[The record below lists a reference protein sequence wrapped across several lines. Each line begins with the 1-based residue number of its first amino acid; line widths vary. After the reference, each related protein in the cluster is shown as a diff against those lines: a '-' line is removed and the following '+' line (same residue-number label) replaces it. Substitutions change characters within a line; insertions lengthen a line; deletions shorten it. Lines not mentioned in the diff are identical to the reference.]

1 MEEQF
6 LNDLGQFL
14 VDLIKV
20 EIDNPNRQRFTK
32 KFRLPKNPATYK
44 VNATGKLKNSVSYVV
59 RDNEIDIL
67 MEDYGVNYVFNPTEA
82 GGSFP
87 GRGKYY
93 PDMRTAG
100 QKQQKSALI
109 TSLTTWAQAKFGVS
123 PAKAKGIAFAVRTN
137 LFKYGYG
144 GIPLFTEEFQVKV
157 VDKADEL
164 LQSPQYLNALTN
176 EFVDGILDRINLFGT
191 QDYNLIFGDE

>member
-14 VDLIKV
+14 VDLIRL

-32 KFRLPKNPATYK
+32 KFRLPKSPSKYK
-44 VNATGKLKNSVSYVV
+44 VNATGKLSRSVSYVV

-67 MEDYGVNYVFNPTEA
+67 MEDYGVNNVFNPTEA

-87 GRGKYY
+87 GRGRYY

-100 QKQQKSALI
+100 QKQSKSALI
-109 TSLTTWAQAKFGVS
+109 TSLTTWAEEKFKVS
-123 PAKAKGIAFAVRTN
+123 PAKAKGIAFAVRKN
-137 LFKYGYG
+137 LFKFGYG
-144 GIPLFTEEFQVKV
+144 GIPLFTEEFQFKV

-164 LQSPQYLNALTN
+164 LQTPQYLNALTN
-176 EFVDGILDRINLFGT
+176 EFVDGILDKINLFGT
-191 QDYNLIFGDE
+191 QDYNLLFGDQ